1 MRTVVL
7 SLGLALLCLLRAEA
21 GAAGPDRS
29 KVTCSTPGR
38 EAWSLVTR
46 VGAGAVFR
54 GWGWLGMLQPLLALL
69 SMSTGHTGVG
79 SYPAPAEGSSRDAAG
94 AQMGCRCHGLGA
106 VGACRCPG
114 HLSPK
119 KGQVLPGS
127 LDLQPIYAARLQG
140 NGTSLLWP
148 PTLNS
153 TSVRRIG

>member
-29 KVTCSTPGR
+29 KVTRSTPGR
-38 EAWSLVTR
+38 EARSLVTR
-46 VGAGAVFR
+46 VGAGAVFG
-54 GWGWLGMLQPLLALL
+54 GWGWLGMLQPLLAVL
-69 SMSTGHTGVG
+69 SMSTGHPGED
-79 SYPAPAEGSSRDAAG
+79 SYPAPAEGSNRDLG
-94 AQMGCRCHGLGA
+94 ARMGCRHRGLGA
-106 VGACRCPG
+106 VGVCGCPG
-114 HLSPK
+114 HLAPK

-148 PTLNS
+148 PTPSS